1 MAMTLATWPSHDHIF
16 LYLARRDST
25 RKPIAQ
31 TDEMVDIAIIDWL
44 GSFAST
50 RPLRRWCRGD
60 YVGPDRG
67 ESAPRS
73 RMDSR
78 RGFRN
83 RRSHGRSALQ
93 DSLGEPTRC

>member
-1 MAMTLATWPSHDHIF
+1 VALATWPSHDHIF

-73 RMDSR
+73 RTGFTTGIPQSSKSR
-78 RGFRN
+78 TFRVA
-83 RRSHGRSALQ
+83 RLAR
-93 DSLGEPTRC
+93 